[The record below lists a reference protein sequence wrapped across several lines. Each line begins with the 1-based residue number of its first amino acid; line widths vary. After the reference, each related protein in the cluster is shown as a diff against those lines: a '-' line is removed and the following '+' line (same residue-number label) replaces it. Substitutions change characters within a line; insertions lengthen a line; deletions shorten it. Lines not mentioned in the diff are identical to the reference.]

1 MKIKPKKNEWVVAKA
16 EAGISLQEFIAA
28 HMNVS
33 KRVAKQH
40 LDARVVR
47 VNGKSIWIARHSL
60 KPSDVVAVLASVA
73 SPTATSNR
81 IKKVKIIF
89 EDADYIIVDKP
100 RGVLVNESDFSLE
113 TILRSQTGIDTIQ
126 ASHRLD
132 RDTTGCLMMSKS
144 QAAHDAVVEIFKQH
158 KVAKTYR
165 TVVYGRWDARSTTIE
180 LPIDGERAVSNV
192 FCIRA
197 NHDCSHLAV
206 RIETG
211 RTHQIRRHLAMAR
224 HPVIGDMQYGPKIVE
239 DERLRALTYP
249 LLHAVELE
257 MEHPIN
263 GSRLSVFAPVPQ
275 DFHRWLTALKL
286 QSAR

>member
-1 MKIKPKKNEWVVAKA
+1 MKIKPKKNVWTVAKA
-16 EAGISLQEFIAA
+16 EAGMSLQEFIAA
-28 HMNVS
+28 RMNAS

-40 LDARVVR
+40 IDAKVVR
-47 VNGKSIWIARHSL
+47 VNDKNIWIARHAL
-60 KPSDVVAVLASVA
+60 KQDDEVAVLASVV

-81 IKKVKIIF
+81 IKKVKILF

-100 RGVLVNESDFSLE
+100 RGVLVNEADFSLE
-113 TILRSQTGIDTIQ
+113 TIVREQTGIDTIQ

-144 QAAHDAVVEIFKQH
+144 QAAHEAVVEVFKQH

-192 FCIRA
+192 RCIRA

-224 HPVIGDMQYGPKIVE
+224 HPVVGDLQYGPKIVE

-257 MEHPIN
+257 MEHPAK
-263 GSRLSVFAPVPQ
+263 GSLLRVFAPVPQ
-275 DFHRWLTALKL
+275 DFHKWLTALKL
-286 QSAR
+286 QPAR